1 MGDELLFVSGHNN
14 QKIIRADLETL
25 TVKDSYPVPAQ
36 IAGMVQLTKIQDYYY
51 ITISTDNKENQDYA
65 TIIRTK
71 SLEDLSTG
79 GYEDVYQQFGV
90 SGGTPYYITCID
102 GRYYMAHHRTAQNII
117 AFDVTDNVISNVEV
131 IY

>member
-1 MGDELLFVSGHNN
+1 MEIVLN
-14 QKIIRADLETL
+14 
-25 TVKDSYPVPAQ
+25 
-36 IAGMVQLTKIQDYYY
+36 
-51 ITISTDNKENQDYA
+51 TISTDNTENQDYA